1 MIPVTNSEKARAF
14 EKARASLS
22 SLYHDNIINYA
33 EFQYF
38 MSVANDNLQDKISY
52 GLSKEAMFDRE
63 RLIKLE
69 CIKDSVRKALGYENL
84 FDMGKHVFVIEHER
98 YLKKIYK
105 MIDAIQNKL
114 KVNPEIRE

>member
-1 MIPVTNSEKARAF
+1 MIAITKEEKERAF

-38 MSVANDNLQDKISY
+38 MSIANENFKDKISY
-52 GLSKEAMFDRE
+52 ALSKEAMFDRE

-84 FDMGKHVFVIEHER
+84 FDIGKHVFVIEHER
-98 YLKKIYK
+98 YLKKLYK

-114 KVNPEIRE
+114 KVNPEIPE